1 MKKIRITKIT
11 KMAIIAL
18 SLVSIAALS
27 TACGSS
33 SDDKKESKTST
44 STNTK
49 TVKVSLKDD
58 VSGMSVT
65 PASIE
70 VEAGTNLKLV
80 VTNDGTVVHNLST
93 EDGKF
98 KTADLTPFSSA
109 DLEIGKVEK
118 STELNCAIPGHKEA
132 GMFMNIVVK

>member
-70 VEAGTNLKLV
+70 VEAGT
-80 VTNDGTVVHNLST
+80 VVHNLST

>member
-70 VEAGTNLKLV
+70 VEAG
-80 VTNDGTVVHNLST
+80 
-93 EDGKF
+93 KF

>member
-44 STNTK
+44 S
-49 TVKVSLKDD
+49 
-58 VSGMSVT
+58 
-65 PASIE
+65 
-70 VEAGTNLKLV
+70 TNLKLV

>member
-98 KTADLTPFSSA
+98 KTADLSLS
-109 DLEIGKVEK
+109 LLLI
-118 STELNCAIPGHKEA
+118 
-132 GMFMNIVVK
+132 